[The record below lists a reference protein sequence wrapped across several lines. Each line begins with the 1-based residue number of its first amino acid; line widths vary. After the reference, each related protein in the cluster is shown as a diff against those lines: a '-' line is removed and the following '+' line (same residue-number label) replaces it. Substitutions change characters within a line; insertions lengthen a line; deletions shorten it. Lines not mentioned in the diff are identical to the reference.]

1 MEWGDTKDADQVG
14 DYRSG
19 PGRGTRAGAE
29 GADRELIDETGPDK
43 NEFIT
48 LGEQGRGRH
57 QRHRYSFEPVWG
69 HKQKQ
74 GQQRRRGLGGEC
86 TSVILNT
93 LSEGADGASGRERL
107 GFWRQETAVQSEGQA
122 WR

>member
-14 DYRSG
+14 DYRTG

-29 GADRELIDETGPDK
+29 GVDWELIDETGLDK
-43 NEFIT
+43 NKFIT
-48 LGEQGRGRH
+48 LGERGRERH
-57 QRHRYSFEPVWG
+57 QRYPYGFGPAWG

-74 GQQRRRGLGGEC
+74 GQQSRRGLGGEC

-93 LSEGADGASGRERL
+93 LSEGADGASWRGRL
-107 GFWRQETAVQSEGQA
+107 GFRRPKTAVQPEGQA
-122 WR
+122 